1 VLYSHHHGIITA
13 LSRHYYYNCSVKT
26 VFCRFIIMD
35 DNNNNSTAAKAPAAA
50 GDNDDDDSTTTD
62 EDRSGTIGS
71 TAAAAVTNSNSS
83 QRSPAAASATTS
95 TTPTSAGAATAK
107 RKSSPGTTTARHK
120 KKTKASTKI
129 KIGCRVYSTRKS
141 LYHIVKEEQRK
152 SMKDFADNYKV
163 FGTVRSGN
171 TNKGYLVEF
180 DMFPAAQ
187 KTVQLTRKRLTTLSK
202 DEEEVNNTTTN
213 SNDFLTIDNDEDD
226 DDDVEV
232 EDAVATGT
240 TTTTTT
246 TATTKKKK
254 VDPLKES
261 IKKFSKLDKA
271 TLQSTTVFEM
281 QYGEEVEEKI
291 IWEILEDN
299 KHIETEDDPLHYPD
313 QLHFKKELD
322 FDSSEY
328 DSIFF
333 NDFFPSI
340 TGHGVLLD
348 EFHSDTRSPYHRTI
362 TRSGYKFNDSDADD
376 PDWIV
381 KQCYLLLIASVTEA
395 DVGVENLWKKGVSGG
410 RHEFANFGQYIPMN
424 MFKAFQSGAALM
436 FCDKKWWFEDVRDR
450 DWDIAMPCIAS
461 YNEKRKQLF
470 HTILLMLDESMSGWR
485 PKTSKLGGL
494 PNITFEPRK
503 PVPLG
508 TQFKN
513 GIECLAGTMAFQDIV
528 QAPEIQK
535 RKEFYSVL
543 DADEVTNIIQT
554 TSLPGNPPIQAHTA
568 EVLRQVSG
576 AGVMPGG
583 WTGGDAWFGSV
594 MTCVELM
601 KQLEVHSTFIVK
613 NNVLFYPMVALHSVL
628 KARHGERPAGHWV
641 VMRATIADVKLTAIA
656 YAWSQKG
663 VSYFISTCGST
674 EPSPIKY
681 ESKFEDEWGNTN
693 FRELDRPQ
701 IVHFLYEYLPLIDE
715 HNKQRQSILALEKR
729 WLTKDPWFRLLCT
742 VVGMSVVDMHRC
754 FRYNSIKVQGKEQD
768 DIDLVRVQKFT
779 DLICGNLKKWKYKQ
793 HHCTVADSEPCL
805 ERIRDSLSGQINRS
819 PTRDQ
824 VKKGRN
830 IGNPA
835 VLTCFICR
843 RYLDEQNTP
852 IRRTTSYWC
861 KTCQMPLCKQ
871 SRIDCD
877 GGRTLACLEEH
888 QQSDD
893 ATFSCSGNHNRGT
906 CVPEGKHIQLHTRA
920 RRSQRLQR

>member
-1 VLYSHHHGIITA
+1 MDSD
-13 LSRHYYYNCSVKT
+13 
-26 VFCRFIIMD
+26 D
-35 DNNNNSTAAKAPAAA
+35 DNAPTPPAAA
-50 GDNDDDDSTTTD
+50 GEDDEADTESEDDN
-62 EDRSGTIGS
+62 SGTIK
-71 TAAAAVTNSNSS
+71 AMAAAVTNTTTS
-83 QRSPAAASATTS
+83 QRSPVAASVVNTAAASS
-95 TTPTSAGAATAK
+95 STPTASQVAIGK
-107 RKSSPGTTTARHK
+107 RKSPPGTTTARHK

-141 LYHIVKEEQRK
+141 LYHVVKEGQRE
-152 SMKDFADNYKV
+152 SMKDFPDNFKV
-163 FGTVRSGN
+163 FGTVKSGN

-180 DMFPAAQ
+180 DMFPAGQ
-187 KTVQLTRKRLTTLSK
+187 KAAQLTRKRLTTLSK
-202 DEEEVNNTTTN
+202 DEEEVNDSTINN
-213 SNDFLTIDNDEDD
+213 NDYLTLENDEDD
-226 DDDVEV
+226 DEVEV
-232 EDAVATGT
+232 EEGGNTGAT
-240 TTTTTT
+240 TTSTTT
-246 TATTKKKK
+246 TTKKKK
-254 VDPLKES
+254 KVDLMKES
-261 IKKFSKLDKA
+261 FEKFAALDKE
-271 TLQSTTVFEM
+271 TLQSTTVYEM
-281 QYGEEVEEKI
+281 QYGEEDNQKV
-291 IWEILEDN
+291 IWEILNDN
-299 KHIETEDDPLHYPD
+299 KHIEAEDDPLHYPD
-313 QLHFKKELD
+313 QLHFKKELE
-322 FDSSEY
+322 FDENQY
-328 DSIFF
+328 DKIFF
-333 NDFFPSI
+333 NDFFPTI
-340 TGHGVLLD
+340 TGHGLLLD
-348 EFHSDTRSPYHRTI
+348 EFHLDVRSPYHRTVQ
-362 TRSGYKFNDSDADD
+362 SSSFKFNDPDADD

-395 DVGVENLWKKGVSGG
+395 DVGVENLWKKGQSGG
-410 RHEFANFGQYIPMN
+410 RHEYANFGQYIPMN
-424 MFKAFQSGAALM
+424 LFKAFQSGAALM

-450 DWDIAMPCIAS
+450 DWDIIMPCIAS
-461 YNEKRKQLF
+461 YNQKRKKLF
-470 HTILLMLDESMSGWR
+470 NTILLMLDESMSGWR

-513 GIECLAGTMAFQDIV
+513 GIECLAGTMVFQDIV

-543 DADEVTNIIQT
+543 DADEVTNVVQP
-554 TSLPGNPPIQAHTA
+554 TSLPGNPPIQAHAA
-568 EVLRQVSG
+568 EVLRQVKG
-576 AGVMPGG
+576 AGVLPGG

-594 MTCVELM
+594 MTCVEVM

-613 NNVLFYPMVALHSVL
+613 NNVLFYPQGALHTIL
-628 KARHGERPAGHWV
+628 KARHGDRPAGHWV

-754 FRYNSIKVQGKEQD
+754 FRYNSIKIKGRQQD

-779 DLICGNLKKWKYKQ
+779 DLICGNLKQWKYKQ
-793 HHCTVADSEPCL
+793 HHRAVAESDPCL
-805 ERIRDSLSGQINRS
+805 ERIRDAVTGKIYRE
-819 PTRDQ
+819 PTKDQ
-824 VKKGRN
+824 VRHGRS

-843 RYLDEQNTP
+843 RYLDEQDAP
-852 IRRTTSYWC
+852 VRRTTSYWC

-877 GGRTLACLEEH
+877 GGRIMDCLEEH

-893 ATFSCSGNHNRGT
+893 VTFSCSGDLHNRGT